1 MARLAGSLGR
11 DPPIRIMLYNHNA
24 RKGAATTSQNFTV
37 VEFDALQLSNTVFPH
52 TISVVTVYKCAET
65 IQGKKL
71 FKGGNY
77 SRAETTIFP
86 HIVSSLE

>member
-37 VEFDALQLSNTVFPH
+37 VEFDALQLSNKGKAKLHVPPY
-52 TISVVTVYKCAET
+52 TIGIHFGIT
-65 IQGKKL
+65 
-71 FKGGNY
+71 
-77 SRAETTIFP
+77 
-86 HIVSSLE
+86 

>member
-37 VEFDALQLSNTVFPH
+37 VEFDALQLSNNGTANLHDPPYTVGIHFG
-52 TISVVTVYKCAET
+52 IA
-65 IQGKKL
+65 
-71 FKGGNY
+71 
-77 SRAETTIFP
+77 
-86 HIVSSLE
+86 